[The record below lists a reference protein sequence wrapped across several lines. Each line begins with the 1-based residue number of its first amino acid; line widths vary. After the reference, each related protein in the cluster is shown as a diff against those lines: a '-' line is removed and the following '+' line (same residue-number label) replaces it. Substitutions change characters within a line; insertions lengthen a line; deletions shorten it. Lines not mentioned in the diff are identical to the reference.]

1 LIPVP
6 AIAKIIVILFTVMLL
21 NRWLPMFGCLLVGS
35 TLIGLWMGMD
45 IGHIAD
51 VMWTEFTTPTSLWL
65 STIIV
70 LILFLSHLLTRS
82 KQMDRISGSIE
93 AVSPSRRF
101 TVAAMPALI
110 GLLPMP
116 GGALFSAPMVETAL
130 PKISVKP
137 EIKVVINYWFR
148 HIWEYWW
155 PLYPGVIL
163 GISVFGLEPWKMI
176 AYQSPLTIAAVLA
189 GVVFLLN
196 TIPDVNGNHAT
207 VHRSDVVRLILETM
221 PIWITIVGLFF
232 IRGLLAA
239 TGILFD
245 FSFAGSK
252 YVSFVLALILA
263 ILVVVKRS
271 PASISAAREA
281 LSDPKTYYLA
291 VTIAA
296 VMGFKGVLIESH
308 IIEQVKFDLAAYHVP
323 PIVIIVC
330 LPFLAGVITGIAIG
344 FVGASFPLVVTL
356 VPEGASP
363 YAYAMLAYG
372 FGYLGMMLSPLHICF
387 VVTKEYFS
395 ANMTASYSYLWKP
408 VLLVAIWTTC
418 LFLIYSYVHVQ

>member
-1 LIPVP
+1 
-6 AIAKIIVILFTVMLL
+6 
-21 NRWLPMFGCLLVGS
+21 MFGGLLIGS

-45 IGHIAD
+45 LNHIAR
-51 VMWTEFTTPTSLWL
+51 VMWMEFTSPTSLWL
-65 STIIV
+65 STIII

-82 KQMDRISGSIE
+82 KQMDRIFRSFE
-93 AVSPSRRF
+93 AISPNRGF

-116 GGALFSAPMVETAL
+116 GGALFSAPMVKTAL
-130 PKISVKP
+130 AESSVKP

-163 GISVFGLEPWKMI
+163 GISLFGLEPWKMI

-189 GVVFLLN
+189 GVLFLLN
-196 TIPDVNGNHAT
+196 KVPDSRQNHA
-207 VHRSDVVRLILETM
+207 VLSRSNIVRFLSDTM

-232 IRGLLAA
+232 IRGVMAA
-239 TGILFD
+239 TGYVFD
-245 FSFAGSK
+245 FSVAESK

-263 ILVVVKRS
+263 IGVVIKRS
-271 PASISAAREA
+271 PGSVIAAKEA

-291 VTIAA
+291 FTIAA

-308 IIEQVKFDLAAYHVP
+308 AIEQVKFDLAAYHVP
-323 PIVIIVC
+323 PILIVAC
-330 LPFLAGVITGIAIG
+330 LPFLAGAITGIAIG

-356 VPEGASP
+356 VPEGGSP
-363 YAYAMLAYG
+363 YAYAVLAYG

-408 VLLVAIWTTC
+408 VIFVALWTTC
-418 LFLIYSYVHVQ
+418 LFLIYQYIHLE